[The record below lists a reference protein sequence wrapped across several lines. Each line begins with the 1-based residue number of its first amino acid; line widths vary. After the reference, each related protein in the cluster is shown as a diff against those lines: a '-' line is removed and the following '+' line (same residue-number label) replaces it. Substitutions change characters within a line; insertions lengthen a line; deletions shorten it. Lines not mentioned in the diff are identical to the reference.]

1 MTSDDQRKKEEN
13 RLDRELSPAI
23 KEKKKTQTVDGDS
36 DSDDVFYKL
45 HELGPED
52 SILLLQYIMG
62 PCSALKVL

>member
-23 KEKKKTQTVDGDS
+23 KEKKTQTVDGDS